1 MKMAII
7 KETIYIDKYD
17 IEVECEIEYE
27 YPPYRAATF
36 ESPAEGGC
44 VTIFWIKTL
53 PNDLDVSVNNYINDI
68 LFEDSDFIEKMEAE
82 LQNEIDE
89 AKYDSLADD
98 FFDRINDRRLR

>member
-1 MKMAII
+1 MAII
-7 KETIYIDKYD
+7 KETIYVDKYD
-17 IEVECEIEYE
+17 VAVECEIEYE
-27 YPPYRAATF
+27 YPSYRPATL

-53 PNDLDVSVNNYINDI
+53 PNDLDAAINNYINDI

-89 AKYDSLADD
+89 EFYDSRADD
-98 FFDRINDRRLR
+98 FFDSIKERRLR